1 MHGALQALAEKWPDE
16 ATRELLRALAVEDEH
31 YGPRRAALQA
41 LAENWPDESTSS
53 FGKIVIT
60 KNLDGIGPYLDPLQ
74 PIPREHIEKAATK
87 AGIAAAA
94 LEAQIA
100 SLNQHLGWDIT
111 VGARPATAKPQSR
124 KRRRGSK

>member
-1 MHGALQALAEKWPDE
+1 
-16 ATRELLRALAVEDEH
+16 
-31 YGPRRAALQA
+31 
-41 LAENWPDESTSS
+41 WPDESKSS

-60 KNLDGIGPYLDPLQ
+60 RDLDGREPYLDPLQ
-74 PIPREHIEKAATK
+74 PIPRKHIEKAATK
-87 AGIAAAA
+87 TGLAAAA

-111 VGARPATAKPQSR
+111 VGARPASAKPQSR